1 MKTVIIG
8 ADGQLGSDLVS
19 VLSQS
24 NDHEIV
30 ALTLA
35 DIDIASRESV
45 ASALTAAQ
53 PNVVINTAAMHH
65 VEQCEEDPARSFAV
79 NAEGARNLSL
89 LCNDLGATLLHI
101 STDYVFDGEKRAPY
115 VEDDLPI
122 PLNVY
127 ANSKLAGEHFVQ
139 STAESFYIVR
149 VSGLYGRNVCLAKG
163 QNFVSLMLKLASER
177 DEIAVVDDEI
187 LTPTWTM
194 EVGHQLETLLASDA
208 ENGIYHATA
217 EGQCSWYDFA
227 RKIFDVSGS
236 TVHLRKAEPGEF
248 PVKVNRPSYSVL
260 ENANLKKNSLN
271 RMRAWDDAL
280 ESFLS

>member
-1 MKTVIIG
+1 MRTVIVG

-35 DIDIASRESV
+35 DIDVASRESV
-45 ASALTAAQ
+45 ASALTTAQ

-65 VEQCEEDPARSFAV
+65 VEKCEEDPARSFAV
-79 NAEGARNLSL
+79 NAEGARNLSM

-115 VEDDLPI
+115 EEDDLPA

-139 STAESFYIVR
+139 STADSFYIVR
-149 VSGLYGRNVCLAKG
+149 VSGLYGSNVCLAKG

-187 LTPTWTM
+187 LTPTWT
-194 EVGHQLETLLASDA
+194 LEIGRQIEALLASDA

>member
-24 NDHEIV
+24 NHHEV
-30 ALTLA
+30 VPLTLA
-35 DIDIASRESV
+35 DIDVASMDSV
-45 ASALTAAQ
+45 ASALTTAQ
-53 PNVVINTAAMHH
+53 PKVVINTAAMHH
-65 VEQCEEDPARSFAV
+65 VEKCEEDPALSFAV
-79 NAEGARNLSL
+79 NAEGARNLSI

-115 VEDDLPI
+115 EEDDLPV

-139 STAESFYIVR
+139 STAKNFYIVR
-149 VSGLYGRNVCLAKG
+149 VSGLYGSNVCMAKG
-163 QNFVSLMLKLASER
+163 QNFVSLMLKLAGER

-187 LTPTWTM
+187 LTPTWTV
-194 EVGHQLETLLASDA
+194 EVGHQIEALLASNA

-236 TVHLRKAEPGEF
+236 TVNLRKAEPGEF

-271 RMRAWDDAL
+271 RMRSWDQAL